1 MELINDYIQLNMKTK
16 YLING
21 ITILIIIIMSAGFV
35 SCGDDEDDKK
45 ENEVSLIGTWRH
57 DFSSGYI
64 LLIIK
69 SNGTGLM
76 EEYDSASGGI
86 EYTETI
92 SYYYDKD
99 KERYMIVE
107 RDGEYTYTYP
117 IQYFNETTLVLVN
130 PDGKS
135 ETYIRVAK

>member
-1 MELINDYIQLNMKTK
+1 MVAIV
-16 YLING
+16 
-21 ITILIIIIMSAGFV
+21 SAGFV
-35 SCGDDEDDKK
+35 SCGSDEDDKK

-117 IQYFNETTLVLVN
+117 IQYYNETTLVLVN

>member
-1 MELINDYIQLNMKTK
+1 MKTK